1 MTLFISTLIA
11 IMVCLLLVVCW
22 TDLRYRLISNRVIM
36 ALLLV
41 IIPFSYLMYGKLSW
55 LPAVLCLVIGFV
67 LFLLNVIGA
76 GDVKLLAVLMLA
88 VPSSFAIFF
97 LFLTACSGLL
107 IIIIGWLFYR
117 QTIREKGLP
126 YGIAI
131 STGFL
136 TTLLLF
142 N

>member
-41 IIPFSYLMYGKLSW
+41 IIPFSYLMHGTLSW

-88 VPSSFAIFF
+88 IPSSFAIFF
-97 LFLTACSGLL
+97 LFLTACAGLL
-107 IIIIGWLFYR
+107 LIIIGWLFYR

>member
-41 IIPFSYLMYGKLSW
+41 IIPFSYLTYGTLSW
-55 LPAVLCLVIGFV
+55 LPAVFCLVIGFV

>member
-41 IIPFSYLMYGKLSW
+41 IIPFSYLMYGTLSW

-97 LFLTACSGLL
+97 LFLTACAGLL
-107 IIIIGWLFYR
+107 LIIIGWLFYR

>member
-41 IIPFSYLMYGKLSW
+41 IIPFSYLMYGTLSW

-117 QTIREKGLP
+117 KAIREKGLP

>member
-41 IIPFSYLMYGKLSW
+41 IIPFSYLMYGTLSW
-55 LPAVLCLVIGFV
+55 FPAVLCLVIGFV

>member
-41 IIPFSYLMYGKLSW
+41 IIPFSYLMYGTLSW

-97 LFLTACSGLL
+97 LFLTACYGLL

>member
-22 TDLRYRLISNRVIM
+22 TDLRYRLIGNRVIM

-41 IIPFSYLMYGKLSW
+41 IIPFSYLMYGTLSW

-97 LFLTACSGLL
+97 LFLTACAGLL
-107 IIIIGWLFYR
+107 LIIIGWLFYR

>member
-41 IIPFSYLMYGKLSW
+41 IIPFSYLMYGTLSW
-55 LPAVLCLVIGFV
+55 LPAVFCLVIGFV

-88 VPSSFAIFF
+88 IPSSFAIFF
-97 LFLTACSGLL
+97 LFLTACAGLL
-107 IIIIGWLFYR
+107 LIIIGWLFYR
-117 QTIREKGLP
+117 QTIQEKGLP

>member
-41 IIPFSYLMYGKLSW
+41 IIPFSYLMYGTLSW
-55 LPAVLCLVIGFV
+55 LPAVFCLVIGFV

-97 LFLTACSGLL
+97 LFLTACAGLL
-107 IIIIGWLFYR
+107 LIIIGWLFYR
-117 QTIREKGLP
+117 KTIREKGLP

>member
-11 IMVCLLLVVCW
+11 IMVCLLSIVCW
-22 TDLRYRLISNRVIM
+22 TDLRSRLISNRIIM

-41 IIPFSYLMYGKLSW
+41 IIPFSYLMYGTLSW
-55 LPAVLCLVIGFV
+55 LPAVFCLVIGFV

-88 VPSSFAIFF
+88 IPSSFAIFF
-97 LFLTACSGLL
+97 LFLTACAGLL
-107 IIIIGWLFYR
+107 LIIIGWLFYR
-117 QTIREKGLP
+117 KTIREKGLP
-126 YGIAI
+126 YGMAI

>member
-41 IIPFSYLMYGKLSW
+41 IIPFSYLMYGTLSW

-88 VPSSFAIFF
+88 IPSSFAIFF
-97 LFLTACSGLL
+97 LFLTACAGLL
-107 IIIIGWLFYR
+107 LIIIGWLFYR
-117 QTIREKGLP
+117 KTIREKGLP

>member
-41 IIPFSYLMYGKLSW
+41 IIPFSYLMYGTLSW

-88 VPSSFAIFF
+88 IPSSFAIFF
-97 LFLTACSGLL
+97 LFLTACAGLL
-107 IIIIGWLFYR
+107 LIIIGWLFYR

>member
-1 MTLFISTLIA
+1 
-11 IMVCLLLVVCW
+11 
-22 TDLRYRLISNRVIM
+22 M

-41 IIPFSYLMYGKLSW
+41 IIPFSYLMYGSISW
-55 LPAVLCLVIGFV
+55 FPAILCLVIGFV

-88 VPSSFAIFF
+88 IPSPFAVFF
-97 LFLTACSGLL
+97 LFLTACAGLL
-107 IIIIGWLFYR
+107 LIIIGWLFYR
-117 QTIREKGLP
+117 KAIREKGLP

-131 STGFL
+131 SAGFL

>member
-41 IIPFSYLMYGKLSW
+41 IIPFSYLMYGTLSW
-55 LPAVLCLVIGFV
+55 LPAVFCLVIGFV

-88 VPSSFAIFF
+88 IPSSFAIFF
-97 LFLTACSGLL
+97 LFLTACAGLL
-107 IIIIGWLFYR
+107 LIIIGWLFYR